1 MSAPF
6 CLVLSSLSP
15 PNSEHVPGL
24 SNLQI
29 ILKRALFLA
38 KPTPGTLPALK
49 DTPISVD
56 LQAGEGFP
64 DTPICNRSLAFRL
77 GRAFKTI
84 RMDGFPRLRNPLTGA
99 RLRSL
104 LFLRLSASPGTCKGE
119 SKKLPVDRASG
130 ERRFGAGRDIFYVRK
145 KNVKERSIKPSLKH
159 KKRLKVSLQKD
170 DAQEIVFCGQLHFK
184 KKTSP

>member
-1 MSAPF
+1 MLRRAGHPASVRYLTSPRRRRQKNLCVVCTVLPRLKLVEPTKLGTCSRAIQSANHSQT
-6 CLVLSSLSP
+6 SS
-15 PNSEHVPGL
+15 
-24 SNLQI
+24 
-29 ILKRALFLA
+29 FLA
-38 KPTPGTLPALK
+38 KPTSGTLPALK

-64 DTPICNRSLAFRL
+64 DTPICNRSLVSRL

-84 RMDGFPRLRNPLTGA
+84 RMDGFLRLRNPLTGA

-145 KNVKERSIKPSLKH
+145 K
-159 KKRLKVSLQKD
+159 
-170 DAQEIVFCGQLHFK
+170 
-184 KKTSP
+184 T

>member
-1 MSAPF
+1 MIGLIIAETGRAPGQCSILDESEEAGAKFFGPFRTHISVMSAPF

-38 KPTPGTLPALK
+38 KPTSGTLPALK

-64 DTPICNRSLAFRL
+64 DTPICNGSLAFRL

-84 RMDGFPRLRNPLTGA
+84 RMDGFLRLRNPLTGA

-130 ERRFGAGRDIFYVRK
+130 ERRFGAGRDIFYV
-145 KNVKERSIKPSLKH
+145 
-159 KKRLKVSLQKD
+159 
-170 DAQEIVFCGQLHFK
+170 C
-184 KKTSP
+184 KKT